1 MPPTKVATAV
11 TVVKNMGT
19 VGSQL
24 WNVVRRWLG
33 SGCAIGC
40 GDILPIAYSTSLAAL
55 SPASTA
61 PSMEPTSIIFTLGTE
76 YTYITLTGIGKTNW
90 LGCNFFTSFLCVDE
104 ITLCDHSNESYWAV
118 ISHETFCFVFFIL
131 EKKKKKRK
139 IIQTPITTFQKGK
152 F

>member
-33 SGCAIGC
+33 SGWAIGWASC
-40 GDILPIAYSTSLAAL
+40 GDILPIAQSASLAAL

-61 PSMEPTSIIFTLGTE
+61 PSMEPTSNIFTLGAE
-76 YTYITLTGIGKTNW
+76 YTYTI
-90 LGCNFFTSFLCVDE
+90 
-104 ITLCDHSNESYWAV
+104 
-118 ISHETFCFVFFIL
+118 
-131 EKKKKKRK
+131 
-139 IIQTPITTFQKGK
+139 K
-152 F
+152 FWK